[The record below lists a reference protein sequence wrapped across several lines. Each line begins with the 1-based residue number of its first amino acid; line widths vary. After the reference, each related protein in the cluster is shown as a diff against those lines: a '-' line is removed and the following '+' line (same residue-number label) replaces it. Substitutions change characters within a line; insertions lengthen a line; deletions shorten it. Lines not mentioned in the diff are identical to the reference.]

1 MFVACVREVGEREG
15 SCWQLGT
22 TRKFTA
28 TSRVVKGKINT
39 TDTRGAECGL
49 GTAIQAHCSDQ
60 VPAELMGLTASRV
73 RERERGGGG
82 RTASTSRFRS
92 AALRWPYVNEIKCV
106 RGEKHGCMQIL
117 LFSGSVWRSAGSENC
132 GLDFDEQ
139 T

>member
-15 SCWQLGT
+15 SCWQLGA

-73 RERERGGGG
+73 REREREEGEAGQRLRPASVLLRFAGRMLMRSNAFGGK
-82 RTASTSRFRS
+82 STNVCKSRF
-92 AALRWPYVNEIKCV
+92 
-106 RGEKHGCMQIL
+106 
-117 LFSGSVWRSAGSENC
+117 FSGSVWRSAG
-132 GLDFDEQ
+132 
-139 T
+139 